1 MILNAFGSTE
11 RKGRPWDATLA
22 TPVITLFGGT
32 LLDFRDAQLPSGETE
47 VVVVAALG
55 GVEVIV
61 PADLPVLVQG
71 FSALGGRSILGE
83 SAGGLVHGSD
93 VATTDFATAS
103 GRRLRL
109 SIFAVLGGVE
119 VRQERAGGPTG

>member
-11 RKGRPWDATLA
+11 RRGRPWDATLA
-22 TPVITLFGGT
+22 TPVITLVGGT
-32 LLDFRDAQLPSGETE
+32 LLDFRDAQLPPGETE
-47 VVVVAALG
+47 VVVVAGVG

-71 FSALGGRSILGE
+71 LSALGGRSIFGE
-83 SAGGLVHGSD
+83 SDGGIVHGSD
-93 VATTDFATAS
+93 VATPGFATTG

-109 SIFAVLGGVE
+109 SIFTILGGVE
-119 VRQERAGGPTG
+119 VRQEAVGGAI

>member
-1 MILNAFGSTE
+1 LNAIGSTE
-11 RKGRPWDATLA
+11 RKGRPWDAALA
-22 TPVITLFGGT
+22 TPVITLVGGT
-32 LLDFRDAQLPSGETE
+32 LLDFRDAQLPPGETE
-47 VVVVAALG
+47 VVVVAGIG

-83 SAGGLVHGSD
+83 ADGGIVHGSD
-93 VATTDFATAS
+93 VATPDFAAAS

-109 SIFAVLGGVE
+109 SIFTALGGVE
-119 VRQERAGGPTG
+119 VRQERAAGATS